1 MAVKKILIVD
11 DEPDLLKVTVF
22 RLRQS
27 GYEVISASDGQQ
39 GWEKVCTE
47 RPDMVCLDIRMPVMN
62 GDAVCAKIKSDDS
75 LKHIPV
81 LLLTASTQNMQEKIA
96 LCGADGYLSKP
107 FDSQVL
113 LEAIRGLIGAT
124 G

>member
-1 MAVKKILIVD
+1 MARKKILIVD

-39 GWEKVCTE
+39 GWEKVCNE
-47 RPDMVCLDIRMPVMN
+47 KPDLVCLDIRMPLMT
-62 GDAVCAKIKSDDS
+62 GDQVCAKIKSEDS
-75 LKHIPV
+75 LRHIPV
-81 LLLTASTQNMQEKIA
+81 LLLTASTQNMQEKID
-96 LCGADGYLSKP
+96 LCRADGYLSKP

-113 LEAIRGLIGAT
+113 LETIRGLIKGPE
-124 G
+124 